1 MVSDLLSFIEDNL
14 NTGKRFYYHKYKYRV
29 WIWSF
34 KEIYRQATKFASL
47 LSKSG
52 IGKNDKVLLKG
63 TNRPEWV
70 IAFIG
75 CLIRGVVVVPL
86 DSKSGFDFDLKVQ
99 AKVNARALITDN
111 SASILRSNFSIRTI
125 YFDDF
130 GDILSN
136 LPSYDYHE
144 DVNNFDDLAEIVFT
158 SGTTSDPKGVMIT
171 YGNIVSNLNA
181 VIPVM
186 NKYIKIFNLM
196 VNPKILS
203 LVPLSHMY
211 GQLIGVFTPLMIGSS
226 IMFSDNLSPQNI
238 LKVIKE
244 EKIWV
249 LGLLPKLMEILKDY
263 ITIKFNL
270 SSNKFKSI
278 YQKTKPRRWQV
289 RLWTFRKIHF
299 NIGWRLVT
307 LMVGG
312 AALDSSVEEFWR
324 CLAYSMFQG
333 YGLTE
338 TSPLITLADPTNSI
352 AGSIGKALSGQEI
365 RLVENEIYVRGPN
378 VSEGYFGDESKTNQ
392 VFSKG
397 WFKTGDLAEID
408 KNGNIFFKGRK
419 DDVIVR
425 PDGINVYPDD
435 IETVLKSIESV
446 KDCTVIGVKYERY
459 DEIYAILILKDSAKH
474 SAEEVVRIANSR
486 LNIYQKIDNYFVWEK
501 EDFSR
506 TPTMKVKKSEII
518 QFINENQKKIKK
530 DKFKAAPKI
539 YELINSFHKLRKG
552 LKPQDRLES
561 DLGLDSLD
569 LIQVAASIEEK
580 YNIEIDDSLITR
592 DTTVKD
598 LENLIN
604 LPPKKT
610 KKIPFY
616 SFPYWTIVRVIR
628 TAFQYFLY
636 PFISVL
642 YRLKV
647 YGRENLKNLHGP
659 AVFAANHSS
668 NLDTFVLLYSM
679 PLLVRVKVTAL
690 MSIEYHFRNFFYGK
704 GSWLRRIIEAIG
716 FYMLVN
722 LAINACPLSRTHG
735 FKQVLENVGKLID
748 KGWSILIFPEGEV
761 TTDGKIKKFESGIGI
776 IAADMKVPVI
786 PVKIEGLYNILHNGI
801 LPLGH
806 KPRWPKIT
814 VTFGKPVLFR
824 NKSYNEVANELED
837 IIKKM

>member
-1 MVSDLLSFIEDNL
+1 MVPDLLSFIEDNL
-14 NTGKRFYYHKYKYRV
+14 NTGKRFYYYKYKYRV
-29 WIWSF
+29 WKWSF

-52 IGKNDKVLLKG
+52 ISKNDKVLLKG

-86 DSKSGFDFDLKVQ
+86 DAKSGVDFDLKVQ
-99 AKVNARALITDN
+99 VKVNAKALITDN
-111 SASILRSNFSIRTI
+111 SASEFKSNFNIRAI
-125 YFDDF
+125 YFDDI
-130 GDILSN
+130 GDILSG
-136 LPSYDYHE
+136 LPSYDYQAN
-144 DVNNFDDLAEIVFT
+144 VNNFNDLAEIVFT

-171 YGNIVSNLNA
+171 YGNIVSILNA

-196 VNPKILS
+196 INPKILS

-211 GQLIGVFTPLMIGSS
+211 GQLIGIFTPLMIGSS
-226 IMFSDNLSPQNI
+226 IIFTDNLSPQNI

-244 EKIWV
+244 EKIWI

-263 ITIKFNL
+263 ITAKFNL
-270 SSNKFKSI
+270 NSEKFRSL
-278 YQKTKPRRWQV
+278 YQKTKPRRWQI
-289 RLWTFRKIHF
+289 RLWTFRRIHF

-324 CLAYSMFQG
+324 CLAYSIFQG

-338 TSPLITLADPTNSI
+338 TSPLITLADPTSSV
-352 AGSIGKALSGQEI
+352 AGSIGKALSGQEV
-365 RLVENEIYVRGPN
+365 RLIENEIYVRGPN
-378 VSEGYFGDESKTNQ
+378 VSQGYFGDKSKTNQ
-392 VFSKG
+392 VFSDG

-408 KNGNIFFKGRK
+408 NNGNIFFRGRK

-425 PDGINVYPDD
+425 PDGINVFPED

-446 KDCTVIGVKYERY
+446 KDCTVIGVKRERY
-459 DEIYAILILKDSAKH
+459 DEIYAILILKENIKH

-486 LNIYQKIDNYFVWEK
+486 LNIYQKIDNYFIWEK
-501 EDFSR
+501 EDFPR
-506 TPTMKVKKSEII
+506 TPTMKIKKSEIVK
-518 QFINENQKKIKK
+518 FINENQKKIKK
-530 DKFKAAPKI
+530 SKFRTAPKI
-539 YELINSFHKLRKG
+539 YEIINSFHKLRKG
-552 LKPQDRLES
+552 LRLQDKLES

-569 LIQVAASIEEK
+569 LIQITTLIEEK
-580 YNIEIDDSLITR
+580 YNIEIDDSLIAS
-592 DTTVKD
+592 DTTIKD

-604 LPPKKT
+604 LPPKET

-616 SFPYWTIVRVIR
+616 SFPYWFIVRIIR

-636 PFISVL
+636 PFISIL

-647 YGRENLKNLHGP
+647 HGRENLKNLNGP
-659 AVFAANHSS
+659 VVFAANHSS

-679 PLLVRVKVTAL
+679 PLSVRVKVTAL
-690 MSIEYHFRNFFYGK
+690 MSIEYHFQNFFYRK
-704 GSWLRRIIEAIG
+704 GSWFRRIIEAIG
-716 FYMLVN
+716 FYLLVN

-748 KGWSILIFPEGEV
+748 KGWSIIIFPEGGV

-776 IAADMKVPVI
+776 IAEDMKVPII
-786 PVKIEGLYNILHNGI
+786 PVKIEGLYNILHDGI

-806 KPRWPKIT
+806 KPRWPEVK
-814 VTFGKPVLFR
+814 VTFGKPVLFK
-824 NKSYNEVANELED
+824 NKSYNEVTAELED
-837 IIKKM
+837 IIKNM